1 MKYKNGEEFLNNLYS
16 NMHMED
22 VVMHHTEK
30 SDTPTEKIGKYLNR
44 LERVHDKAKDSK
56 HKMDI
61 LKSFYYDKY
70 VIKELPESYIN
81 LQRKIARERG
91 YGDIT
96 VTDKMKEEWL
106 LQIQNE
112 QKISL
117 NIWLDYLTSDDAMYP
132 MWFKHYAFRGMLKL
146 NKFNKEKKEFGKR
159 SKSTVEPYVE
169 LNREALARVYN
180 SLVKEIGSNEEISED
195 ASKALENGESFKKLY
210 EYYLMKTE
218 HVTRDKNTDGIW
230 IKYEQGSDYRP
241 LWKSLQGKN
250 TGWCTAGENM
260 AKIQLSS
267 GDFYVYYTKDENG
280 EYKEPRVAI
289 RMDGKFEIGEV
300 RGVDANQ
307 NLEDCMTGVVEE
319 KLNEFSDKDAYLK
332 KVNDMKLLTEI
343 DNKVNNNIE
352 LTKEELRFLYEVDS
366 EIEGFGY
373 EKDPRIREIIDK
385 RNQSEDYS
393 VIFNVPVENIGL
405 SEEDLYKKDV
415 VCFAGNLKYDGEVVP
430 NNLKHI
436 KYIVGSVCFNNL
448 TSAEGLENLQYI
460 GGFAEFNNLTS
471 AVGLDSLQSIGGFA
485 EFSNLT
491 SAVGLESLQYIG
503 GAAYFNRLTSAKG
516 LDSLQSIGGYAQ
528 LKKLT
533 SAVGLES
540 LQYIGGDAF
549 FHRLTSAK
557 GLDSLQSIGERAVFE
572 NLISAAG
579 LESLQNIGGDA
590 YFNRL
595 TSAKGLDSLQSIGG
609 RALFNN
615 LISATG
621 LESLQNI
628 GGDAYFNRLTSAK
641 GLDSLQSIGGDA
653 WFDDLISA
661 KGLDSLQSIG
671 GRALFNNLISATGL
685 GSLQNIGVHARFD
698 NLTSAKGLDS
708 LQSIGGRAEFENLI
722 SAAGLDSLQY
732 IGGSA
737 RFKKLTSAAGL
748 ESLQSI
754 GLDAWFDNLTSA
766 VGLDSLQSIGGAARF
781 KKLTSAAGLESLQSI
796 GLDAEFNNLTSAEG
810 LDSLRSIGG
819 FTKVM
824 NLTSTGEMDII
835 LPMGGDGVTE
845 FKEKL
850 NNRGN
855 MRL

>member
-117 NIWLDYLTSDDAMYP
+117 NIWLNYLTSDDAMYP

-260 AKIQLSS
+260 AKTQLSS

-332 KVNDMKLLTEI
+332 KVNDMKLLAEI

-385 RNQSEDYS
+385 RNQYEDYS
-393 VIFNVPVENIGL
+393 AIFNVPVENVGL

-448 TSAEGLENLQYI
+448 TSAVGLESLQYI
-460 GGFAEFNNLTS
+460 GGFAYFNR
-471 AVGLDSLQSIGGFA
+471 
-485 EFSNLT
+485 LT

-516 LDSLQSIGGYAQ
+516 LENFEKANFVDLNGLEDASGLG
-528 LKKLT
+528 LKYVNHDLVINSLT
-533 SAVGLES
+533 SS
-540 LQYIGGDAF
+540 
-549 FHRLTSAK
+549 K
-557 GLDSLQSIGERAVFE
+557 GFE
-572 NLISAAG
+572 NLEYVGMNIFCKNLEDTIGFTNLQSVNGRPAEEFISG
-579 LESLQNIGGDA
+579 IEKRNNSLKHKAVKILKRGKRQNIKG
-590 YFNRL
+590 YCNR
-595 TSAKGLDSLQSIGG
+595 
-609 RALFNN
+609 
-615 LISATG
+615 
-621 LESLQNI
+621 
-628 GGDAYFNRLTSAK
+628 
-641 GLDSLQSIGGDA
+641 
-653 WFDDLISA
+653 
-661 KGLDSLQSIG
+661 
-671 GRALFNNLISATGL
+671 
-685 GSLQNIGVHARFD
+685 
-698 NLTSAKGLDS
+698 
-708 LQSIGGRAEFENLI
+708 
-722 SAAGLDSLQY
+722 
-732 IGGSA
+732 
-737 RFKKLTSAAGL
+737 
-748 ESLQSI
+748 
-754 GLDAWFDNLTSA
+754 
-766 VGLDSLQSIGGAARF
+766 
-781 KKLTSAAGLESLQSI
+781 
-796 GLDAEFNNLTSAEG
+796 
-810 LDSLRSIGG
+810 
-819 FTKVM
+819 
-824 NLTSTGEMDII
+824 
-835 LPMGGDGVTE
+835 
-845 FKEKL
+845 EKL
-850 NNRGN
+850 YLWIRVFI
-855 MRL
+855 

>member
-117 NIWLDYLTSDDAMYP
+117 NIWLNYLTSDDAMYP

-195 ASKALENGESFKKLY
+195 ASKVLENGESFKKLY

-260 AKIQLSS
+260 AKIQLSN

-460 GGFAEFNNLTS
+460 GGYAEFNNLTS
-471 AVGLDSLQSIGGFA
+471 AVGLDSLQSVGGFA

-595 TSAKGLDSLQSIGG
+595 TSAKGLDSLQIIGR

-615 LISATG
+615 LISAT
-621 LESLQNI
+621 
-628 GGDAYFNRLTSAK
+628 
-641 GLDSLQSIGGDA
+641 
-653 WFDDLISA
+653 
-661 KGLDSLQSIG
+661 
-671 GRALFNNLISATGL
+671 
-685 GSLQNIGVHARFD
+685 
-698 NLTSAKGLDS
+698 
-708 LQSIGGRAEFENLI
+708 
-722 SAAGLDSLQY
+722 
-732 IGGSA
+732 
-737 RFKKLTSAAGL
+737 
-748 ESLQSI
+748 
-754 GLDAWFDNLTSA
+754 
-766 VGLDSLQSIGGAARF
+766 
-781 KKLTSAAGLESLQSI
+781 GLESLQSI

-819 FTKVM
+819 RALFNNLTSAAGLESLQSIGLDAYFNRLTSAKGLDSLRSIGGFTKVM
-824 NLTSTGEMDII
+824 NLTSTGEMEHAI
-835 LPMGGDGVTE
+835 
-845 FKEKL
+845 
-850 NNRGN
+850 
-855 MRL
+855 

>member
-260 AKIQLSS
+260 AKTQLSS

-289 RMDGKFEIGEV
+289 RMNGKFEIGEV
-300 RGVDANQ
+300 RGVNANQ

-366 EIEGFGY
+366 KIEGFGY

-471 AVGLDSLQSIGGFA
+471 AVGLESLQYIGGDAYFHRLTSAKGLDSLQSIGERAVFEKLISAAGLESLQNIGGDAYFHRLTSAKGLDSLQSIGGFAEFSNLTSAVGLESLQYIGGDAYFNRLTSAKGLDSLQSIGGDAWFDDLISAKVLDSLQSIGGRALFNNLTGAEGLENLQYIGRYAEFNNLTSAVGLDSLQSIGGFA

-516 LDSLQSIGGYAQ
+516 LD
-528 LKKLT
+528 
-533 SAVGLES
+533 
-540 LQYIGGDAF
+540 
-549 FHRLTSAK
+549 
-557 GLDSLQSIGERAVFE
+557 
-572 NLISAAG
+572 
-579 LESLQNIGGDA
+579 
-590 YFNRL
+590 
-595 TSAKGLDSLQSIGG
+595 
-609 RALFNN
+609 
-615 LISATG
+615 
-621 LESLQNI
+621 
-628 GGDAYFNRLTSAK
+628 
-641 GLDSLQSIGGDA
+641 
-653 WFDDLISA
+653 
-661 KGLDSLQSIG
+661 
-671 GRALFNNLISATGL
+671 
-685 GSLQNIGVHARFD
+685 
-698 NLTSAKGLDS
+698 
-708 LQSIGGRAEFENLI
+708 
-722 SAAGLDSLQY
+722 
-732 IGGSA
+732 
-737 RFKKLTSAAGL
+737 
-748 ESLQSI
+748 SLQSI